1 MMPYQPAL
9 IRKQPVA
16 KKDKLMEELYSKTTA
31 SMQHSFIREI
41 LKVTKGVPGMISF
54 AGGLPSPE
62 SFPKELLADLF
73 SKVITQEGDDVLQ
86 YGASEGDPVFKRIIK
101 EFEEAPHLSD
111 DEIMITVG
119 STNGIYYFTRTLID
133 PGDIIICEA
142 PGFPGSLAAME
153 SCGARM
159 TGIEM
164 DEYGMIPDSLRETL
178 IMLTKK
184 GEKVKFIYA
193 IPEFQNPTGRTMDLN
208 RRRAIIEIAAAFEL
222 PILED
227 QPYRELRYHGER
239 IPTLWELARTEF
251 NDPKLVTIA
260 KSFSKILGPGLRL
273 GFAAGPPEIVK
284 PMVKWAQKTTV
295 SPDCVTQRVAARFI
309 EQGQMRRH
317 IQNIIDLYRPR
328 RDVMLKALKT
338 YMPDNVYWTHP
349 EGGMF
354 IWVTFDDAVDTDEL
368 FVRAVE
374 NKVAFIPGSKF
385 YSREI
390 IKKNELRLNFSYSN
404 EALIREGIH
413 RLAGLL

>member
-1 MMPYQPAL
+1 M
-9 IRKQPVA
+9 
-16 KKDKLMEELYSKTTA
+16 DKSMEKLYSKTTA

-54 AGGLPSPE
+54 AGGLPSPA
-62 SFPKELLADLF
+62 SFPKEILTELF
-73 SKVITQEGDDVLQ
+73 SEVITNEGDDVLQ
-86 YGASEGDPVFKRIIK
+86 YGASDGDLVFKNIIK
-101 EFEEAPHLSD
+101 NFEEVSYLSD

-159 TGIEM
+159 VGIDM
-164 DEYGMIPDSLRETL
+164 DEYGMRPDRLREALEKL
-178 IMLTKK
+178 IYK
-184 GEKVKFIYA
+184 GEKVKFIYV

-208 RRRAIIEIAAAFEL
+208 RRRAVIEIAVEFDI

-227 QPYRELRYHGER
+227 QPYRELRFQGER
-239 IPTLWELARTEF
+239 INTLWELARTEF
-251 NDPKLVTIA
+251 NNPKLVTIA

-273 GFAAGPPEIVK
+273 GFAAGPPEIIK
-284 PMVKWAQKTTV
+284 PMVKWAQKSTV

-309 EQGQMRRH
+309 ELGHMHRH

-328 RDVMLKALKT
+328 RDAMLKALKT
-338 YMPDNVYWTHP
+338 EMPDNVCWTNP

-354 IWVTFDDAVDTDEL
+354 IWVTFDDVINTDEL
-368 FVRAVE
+368 FTRAVE

-385 YSREI
+385 YPKR
-390 IKKNELRLNFSYSN
+390 KMKNNELRLNFSYPN
-404 EALIREGIH
+404 EEQIMEGIH
-413 RLAGLL
+413 RLAGLI